1 MADDGK
7 TGGWWH
13 QVRRAVHRI
22 LCWAVNE
29 RPAPARAAAHNGG
42 RHSMLSDTPAA
53 QDPANISELDAIPA
67 HPTPESTLAPAQR
80 FAAAIGARSQRARV
94 IAAFNAAQPVDDRYE
109 LLGRMT
115 ELNRLVDGVVERR
128 QHAVVFGAR
137 GSGKTSLARIFGDL
151 ADEAECVALYH
162 AATGDTGFADLLR
175 PYLPFLQAE
184 ARPAGRAAL
193 AALGE
198 RDFTARDFAS
208 AAAPGLTR
216 RIFLIVDEFD
226 RIENRQTKAQMASL
240 LKLLSDTRAPLQFLL
255 VGIAA
260 DVDELLEAHPSLRR
274 HMVAVPIRPVGP
286 RAVEAVID
294 EGARRSGIT
303 FPAEARMLIGAAAA
317 GSPYHVRLFCQAA
330 GLAAVE
336 AGTSTVDVGAVRAG
350 LASSFEE
357 WASVNAAAAALLERL
372 CRLPELR
379 ERLRALAC
387 DAAAHQTVAADRV
400 PQALAPALLFNDSGT
415 AVFADSLAPQFL
427 LARLQL
433 AATEP
438 ALAVAAAE

>member
-7 TGGWWH
+7 TRGWWH

-22 LCWAVNE
+22 VRWAVNE
-29 RPAPARAAAHNGG
+29 RPSPAPSALHHRSAPALPVGAPAGEGTAIVSNMDAMPVH
-42 RHSMLSDTPAA
+42 PAA
-53 QDPANISELDAIPA
+53 ECTQ
-67 HPTPESTLAPAQR
+67 APAQR
-80 FAAAIGARSQRARV
+80 FAAAMGPRSQRARV

-109 LLGRMT
+109 LLGRMA

-128 QHAVVFGAR
+128 QHAVIFGVR

-162 AATGDTGFADLLR
+162 AATGDTEFVDLLR

-193 AALGE
+193 SALAE
-198 RDFTARDFAS
+198 RDFTARDFVS
-208 AAAPGLTR
+208 AAAPGLAR
-216 RIFLIVDEFD
+216 RVFLIVDEFD
-226 RIENRQTKAQMASL
+226 RIENAQTKAQMASL

-274 HMVAVPIRPVGP
+274 HLTAVPIRPFGS

-294 EGARRSGIT
+294 EGSRRSGLL
-303 FPAEARMLIGAAAA
+303 FPAEARVLIGAAAA

-330 GLAAVE
+330 GLAAAE
-336 AGTSTVDVGAVRAG
+336 AGAGTVDVAAVRTG
-350 LASSFEE
+350 LAASFEE
-357 WASVNAAAAALLERL
+357 WASVNASAAALFERL
-372 CRLPELR
+372 CRLADLR

-400 PQALAPALLFNDSGT
+400 PQALAPALLFNDAGT

-433 AATEP
+433 AASEHRP
-438 ALAVAAAE
+438 AMAAAE